1 MHGRVCAFLAG
12 TSVTWVKYTVS
23 LPCAQLVYKGDTFD
37 AWVSLAYPYLY
48 LLPMTTT
55 KELWENA
62 LVELELTISKPNF
75 NTWFKDTHVVR
86 VEDGVV
92 YLGVPSQFARDWL
105 STKFHKDILR
115 SLRGLSD
122 SVRSVEYVISR
133 GVKKTDEPKT
143 VPSAPSELPLENV
156 HAKTNLN
163 PRFTLQTFIVGPFNE
178 LAHAAAQAVIRKPG
192 IAYNPLLIYG
202 PTGLG
207 KTHLIQSIGNHFRI
221 NAPDRKVQ
229 YVTSEKF
236 SMDYVSSIQSGKI
249 QSFKEKYRQYD
260 LLIMDDVQFLA
271 KMEKTKEEFFHLFNY
286 LHDGNKQLVF
296 SSDQHPNVIQNLED
310 RLKSRFSAGMIVS
323 VTPPDHES
331 RLAIVRSKA
340 SAHGV
345 VLPDEVLEYLATAV
359 EGNVRELEGALN
371 LLLIQLEIRTEPL
384 TINDAKTLLR
394 GASNMTRKSVS
405 VQEVVKTI
413 AGFYG
418 VEEGSIYEKTRRKEV
433 VRPRQVIMFLLREDF
448 KISFPTIGE
457 KLGGRDHTTVI
468 HSCEKIRTNIQ
479 TDSVLSQELQQI
491 RLMLK

>member
-1 MHGRVCAFLAG
+1 
-12 TSVTWVKYTVS
+12 
-23 LPCAQLVYKGDTFD
+23 
-37 AWVSLAYPYLY
+37 
-48 LLPMTTT
+48 MTTT

-62 LVELELTISKPNF
+62 LTELELTISKPNF
-75 NTWFKDTHVVR
+75 NTWFKDTHLMR
-86 VEDGVV
+86 VEEGTA

-115 SLRGLSD
+115 SLRDLSENI
-122 SVRSVEYVISR
+122 RMVEYVISR
-133 GVKKTDEPKT
+133 STKKIVEEVRPPTST
-143 VPSAPSELPLENV
+143 ELPLETI
-156 HAKTNLN
+156 HSKTNLN
-163 PRFTLQTFIVGPFNE
+163 PRFTLSSFIVGPFNE

-207 KTHLIQSIGNHFRI
+207 KTHLIQAIGNHFRVTT
-221 NAPDRKVQ
+221 PDRKIQ

-236 SMDYVSSIQSGKI
+236 SMDYVSSLQAGKI
-249 QSFKEKYRQYD
+249 QNFKEKYRSYD
-260 LLIMDDVQFLA
+260 LLIMDDIQFLA

-296 SSDQHPNVIQNLED
+296 SSDQHPNLITGLED
-310 RLKSRFSAGMIVS
+310 RLKSRLNAGMIIS

-340 SAHGV
+340 AAHNFI
-345 VLPDEVLEYLATAV
+345 LSDEVLSYLATTI

-371 LLLIQLEIRTEPL
+371 TLLIQFEMRGKPL
-384 TINDAKTLLR
+384 TLADAKILLR
-394 GASNMTRKSVS
+394 GSGNATKKAIS

-418 VEEGSIYEKTRRKEV
+418 IEESSIYEKTRRKEV

-448 KISFPTIGE
+448 HISFPTIGE

-468 HSCEKIRTNIQ
+468 HSCDKIKNDITS
-479 TDSVLSQELQQI
+479 DSTLSNEIHQI

>member
-1 MHGRVCAFLAG
+1 
-12 TSVTWVKYTVS
+12 
-23 LPCAQLVYKGDTFD
+23 
-37 AWVSLAYPYLY
+37 
-48 LLPMTTT
+48 MTTT

-62 LVELELTISKPNF
+62 LTELELTISKPNF
-75 NTWFKDTHVVR
+75 NTWFKDTHLMR
-86 VEDGVV
+86 VEEGTAF
-92 YLGVPSQFARDWL
+92 LGVPSQFARDWL

-115 SLRGLSD
+115 SLRDLSENI
-122 SVRSVEYVISR
+122 RMVEYVISR
-133 GVKKTDEPKT
+133 STKKTVEEIRP
-143 VPSAPSELPLENV
+143 PQASELPLETI
-156 HAKTNLN
+156 HSKTNLN
-163 PRFTLQTFIVGPFNE
+163 PRFQLSSFIVGPFNE

-207 KTHLIQSIGNHFRI
+207 KTHLIQAIGNHFRI
-221 NAPDRKVQ
+221 NTPDRKIQ

-236 SMDYVSSIQSGKI
+236 SMDYVSSLQAGKV
-249 QSFKEKYRQYD
+249 QNFKEKYRSYD
-260 LLIMDDVQFLA
+260 LLIMDDIQFLA

-296 SSDQHPNVIQNLED
+296 SSDQHPNLIPGLED
-310 RLKSRFSAGMIVS
+310 RLKSRLNAGMIIS

-340 SAHGV
+340 SAHNFI
-345 VLPDEVLEYLATAV
+345 LSDEVLSYLATTI

-371 LLLIQLEIRTEPL
+371 TLLIQFEMRGKPL
-384 TINDAKTLLR
+384 TLADAKILLR
-394 GASNMTRKSVS
+394 GSGSATKKAIS

-418 VEEGSIYEKTRRKEV
+418 IEESSIYEKTRRKEV

-448 KISFPTIGE
+448 HISFPTIGE

-468 HSCEKIRTNIQ
+468 HSCDKIKNDLLS
-479 TDSVLSQELQQI
+479 DSVLSNEIHQI

>member
-1 MHGRVCAFLAG
+1 
-12 TSVTWVKYTVS
+12 
-23 LPCAQLVYKGDTFD
+23 
-37 AWVSLAYPYLY
+37 
-48 LLPMTTT
+48 MTTI

-75 NTWFKDTHVVR
+75 NTWFKDTHIVR

-92 YLGVPSQFARDWL
+92 FLGVPSQFARDWL

-115 SLRGLSD
+115 SLRGLSEN
-122 SVRSVEYVISR
+122 VRNVEYVISR
-133 GVKKTDEPKT
+133 NAKKVNEEVRVVPAT
-143 VPSAPSELPLENV
+143 VSELPLESI
-156 HAKTNLN
+156 HSKTNLN
-163 PRFTLQTFIVGPFNE
+163 PRFTFNTLIVGAFNE
-178 LAHAAAQAVIRKPG
+178 LAHAAAQAVVRKPG

-229 YVTSEKF
+229 YCTSEKF
-236 SMDYVSSIQSGKI
+236 SMDYVSSLQSGKV

-296 SSDQHPNVIQNLED
+296 TSDQHPNIIQNLED
-310 RLKSRFSAGMIVS
+310 RLKSRFNAGMIIS
-323 VTPPDHES
+323 VTPPDRES
-331 RLAIVRSKA
+331 RFAIVRSKA
-340 SAHGV
+340 ALHNV
-345 VLPDEVLEYLATAV
+345 IIPDEVLEYLADTI

-371 LLLIQLEIRTEPL
+371 LLLIQLEMRQEPI
-384 TINDAKTLLR
+384 TVSDAKVLLR
-394 GASNMTRKSVS
+394 GTGNATKKSVS
-405 VQEVVKTI
+405 IKEVVKTI
-413 AGFYG
+413 ANFYG
-418 VEEGSIYEKTRRKEV
+418 IEEGSIYEKTRRKEI

-468 HSCEKIRTNIQ
+468 HSCEKIKNDITS
-479 TDSVLSQELQQI
+479 DSILNQELNQI

>member
-1 MHGRVCAFLAG
+1 
-12 TSVTWVKYTVS
+12 
-23 LPCAQLVYKGDTFD
+23 
-37 AWVSLAYPYLY
+37 
-48 LLPMTTT
+48 MTTT

-62 LVELELTISKPNF
+62 LVELALAISRPNF
-75 NTWFKDTHVVR
+75 NTWFKDTHIVR

-92 YLGVPSQFARDWL
+92 YLGVPSQFSRDWL

-115 SLRGLSD
+115 TLRSLSE

-133 GVKKTDEPKT
+133 GPKKAAEEVRT
-143 VPSAPSELPLENV
+143 VPTPPTELPLEAV

-178 LAHAAAQAVIRKPG
+178 LAHAAAQAVIKKPG
-192 IAYNPLLIYG
+192 IAYNPLLVYG

-207 KTHLIQSIGNHFRI
+207 KTHLIQSIGNHFRQ
-221 NAPDRKVQ
+221 NNPDRKVF

-236 SMDYVSSIQSGKI
+236 SMDYVSAVQAGKV

-286 LHDGNKQLVF
+286 LHDSNKQLVF

-331 RLAIVRSKA
+331 RLAIIRSKA
-340 SAHGV
+340 AQHNFI
-345 VLPDEVLEYLATAV
+345 LTDEVMDFIATTV

-371 LLLIQLEIRTEPL
+371 MLLIHNEMRGGTI

-394 GASNMTRKSVS
+394 GAGNATKKSIS
-405 VQEVVKTI
+405 VQEVVKTV

-418 VEEGSIYEKTRRKEV
+418 VEPDSIYEKTRRKEV
-433 VRPRQVIMFLLREDF
+433 VRPRQVIMYILREDF
-448 KISFPTIGE
+448 KTSFPTIGE
-457 KLGGRDHTTVI
+457 KMGGRDHTTVI
-468 HSCEKIRTNIQ
+468 HSCEKIKDNLRS
-479 TDSVLSQELQQI
+479 DSVLNQEIHQI

>member
-1 MHGRVCAFLAG
+1 
-12 TSVTWVKYTVS
+12 
-23 LPCAQLVYKGDTFD
+23 
-37 AWVSLAYPYLY
+37 
-48 LLPMTTT
+48 MTI

-75 NTWFKDTHVVR
+75 NTWFKDTHIVKI
-86 VEDGVV
+86 EDGVV

-122 SVRSVEYVISR
+122 SVRTVEYTISR
-133 GVKKTDEPKT
+133 GPKKTTDDTRT
-143 VPSAPSELPLENV
+143 VPAAPTELPLENV
-156 HAKTNLN
+156 HSKTNLN
-163 PRFTLQTFIVGPFNE
+163 PRFTFTSFIVGPFNE

-192 IAYNPLLIYG
+192 IAYNPLFIYG

-207 KTHLIQSIGNHFRI
+207 KTHLIQAIGNHFRVH
-221 NAPDRKVQ
+221 APDRKVQ

-236 SMDYVSSIQSGKI
+236 SMDYVSSVQVGKI
-249 QSFKEKYRQYD
+249 QAFKEKYRQYD

-286 LHDGNKQLVF
+286 LHDNNKQLIF

-310 RLKSRFSAGMIVS
+310 RLKSRFSAGMIIAIS
-323 VTPPDHES
+323 PPDHES

-340 SAHGV
+340 AAHNV
-345 VLPDEVLEYLATAV
+345 VVPEDVLDYLASTI

-371 LLLIQLEIRTEPL
+371 LLLIQLELKNEPL
-384 TINDAKTLLR
+384 TINDVKVLLR
-394 GASNMTRKSVS
+394 GASSASKKAIS

-413 AGFYG
+413 ANFYG
-418 VEEGSIYEKTRRKEV
+418 VEEMSIYEKTRRKEV

-448 KISFPTIGE
+448 KVSFPTIGE
-457 KLGGRDHTTVI
+457 KMGGRDHTTVI
-468 HSCEKIRTNIQ
+468 HSCEKIKEDLR
-479 TDSVLSQELQQI
+479 TDSILSQELSQI